1 MSPENFM
8 VEPLH

>member
-8 VEPLH
+8 EEHLH